1 MTDPTIKLLRDLVA
15 IDSVNP
21 SLVPG
26 GAGEREIASLVAA
39 EMSSIGMD
47 VEVTEVAP
55 GRPNVVG
62 VMDIRTPGRSLMF
75 CGHIDTVG
83 VEGMNS
89 PFDPIE
95 RDGRLYGRGAG
106 DQKGG
111 VAAMIGAA
119 RSLANSGSM
128 KAGRLIVA
136 AVVDEEYASIG
147 AESLVKTWS
156 ADAAIVT
163 EPTDLV
169 VSIGHKGFSWVEITT
184 EGRAAHGSRPL
195 EGQDAILRMGRVL
208 SHLEKLDRE
217 LQSWTPHPLLGTP
230 SLHGSL
236 IEGGRELSTYP
247 DRCVL
252 KMERRTIVGESA
264 KSALKEAED
273 ILAALAQEDPDF
285 HGSAQLMFSRPAY
298 ETPEGHDLPP
308 MLESVLK
315 DAGRRAQRA
324 GMTYWTDAAILG
336 QAGIPSV
343 IFGPGGAGYHGLE
356 EYVRVEDVLVCQE
369 ALAKLAI
376 DFCV

>member
-26 GAGEREIASLVAA
+26 GAGESEIASFVAA
-39 EMSSIGMD
+39 EIRSIGMD
-47 VEVTEVAP
+47 VELTEVAP

-62 VMDIRTPGRSLMF
+62 VLDGRAPGRSLMF

-111 VAAMIGAA
+111 VAAMIEAA
-119 RSLANSGSM
+119 RSLANSGAM

-147 AESLVKTWS
+147 AESLIKNWH
-156 ADAAIVT
+156 ADAAVVT
-163 EPTDLV
+163 EPTDLI
-169 VSIGHKGFSWVEITT
+169 VSVGHKGFSWVEITT

-195 EGQDAILRMGRVL
+195 EGRDAILRMGRVL
-208 SHLEKLDRE
+208 SHLEKLDSE
-217 LQSWTPHPLLGTP
+217 LQSQTPHPVLGTP

-252 KMERRTIVGESA
+252 KMERRTIIGESA
-264 KSALKEAED
+264 EIALKETEE
-273 ILAALAQEDPDF
+273 ILAALALEDPDF
-285 HGSAQLMFSRPAY
+285 QGSAQLMFSRAPY
-298 ETPEGHDLPP
+298 ETPAGHDLPQ
-308 MLESVLK
+308 MLESALSYT
-315 DAGRRAQRA
+315 GRDTKRA

-356 EYVRVEDVLVCQE
+356 EYVRVEEVLACRD
-369 ALAKLAI
+369 ALTKLAT